1 MNPPSR
7 QIWNV
12 RAARPVIAVMA
23 IVGVLAVAAPSGAI
37 TEEEVQAACSRSSA
51 ALDEY
56 RQARADFAAASQE
69 LEQINLDL
77 DAAETRKA
85 QLDGLL
91 NEATSR
97 TEDTAAAAEDAA
109 VQLYMNSISSGV
121 TTFLSTDRLSELL
134 LASTAIENHTR
145 DELAAI
151 DDLTVLKDELA
162 RLKAEAAEAASDLEA
177 EADRQAAFTVDQ
189 QAAMEAASDA
199 YAQLDDECKEL
210 QSEYEA
216 EQARLQALEKQRQ
229 EEAERQRQAEQNT
242 GNGGGSGGGTGPGIV
257 CPFDRG
263 QTQFID
269 SWGYPRS
276 GGRSHQGTD
285 MMAPWDV
292 PVYAV
297 EAGTILESTQH
308 GIGGKH
314 IWLQGQSGTA
324 YYYAHLNSLLAG
336 EGASVSQ
343 GQQIGTNGNSGNAA
357 GGAPHVHLQVHPSG
371 RGGPA
376 INPYPRVAGVC
387 F

>member
-1 MNPPSR
+1 MRPAR
-7 QIWNV
+7 TGKRKLV
-12 RAARPVIAVMA
+12 RLAIAVLA
-23 IVGVLAVAAPSGAI
+23 IVAGLASASPSNAI
-37 TEEEVQAACSRSSA
+37 TEEEVEAACSRSLA

-56 RQARADFAAASQE
+56 QQARADFAAASQE

-77 DAAETRKA
+77 NAAETRKA
-85 QLDGLL
+85 QLDRLL
-91 NEATSR
+91 NDATSR
-97 TEDTAAAAEDAA
+97 AQDTAAAAEEAA
-109 VQLYMNSISSGV
+109 IQLYMKSISSGA
-121 TTFLSTDRLSELL
+121 TTFLSTAGLSELI
-134 LASTAIENHTR
+134 LASTVIENHTR

-151 DDLTVLKDELA
+151 DNLTVLKNELD
-162 RLKAEAAEAASDLEA
+162 RLEGEAAEAASDLEA
-177 EADRQAAFTVDQ
+177 ESDRQAAFTTDQ
-189 QAAMEAASDA
+189 QAAMAAASDA

-210 QSEYEA
+210 QSEYQA
-216 EQARLQALEKQRQ
+216 EQARLRTLEEQRQ
-229 EEAERQRQAEQNT
+229 EEAERQRQAEQNA
-242 GNGGGSGGGTGPGIV
+242 GRGGGSGGGTGQGIV

-263 QTQFID
+263 RTQFID

-314 IWLQGQSGTA
+314 IWLRGQSGTA
-324 YYYAHLNSLLAG
+324 YYYAHLNSLLVG
-336 EGASVSQ
+336 EGASVAQ
-343 GQQIGTNGNSGNAA
+343 GKQIGTNGNSGNAA

-376 INPYPRVAGVC
+376 INPYPRVASVC